1 MKLKDII
8 QAFNYLC
15 DVRIIQTDSYLE
27 TSPNYGEADE
37 IYTGTVWDIPWW
49 IVEMYLDMDDG
60 EGSVFLNEKEK
71 TIDIYVREELT
82 DDKEKVDK

>member
-15 DVRIIQTDSYLE
+15 DVRIIQMDSYLE
-27 TSPNYGEADE
+27 TSPNYGEEDE

-49 IVEMYLDMDDG
+49 IVEMYLDMGDG